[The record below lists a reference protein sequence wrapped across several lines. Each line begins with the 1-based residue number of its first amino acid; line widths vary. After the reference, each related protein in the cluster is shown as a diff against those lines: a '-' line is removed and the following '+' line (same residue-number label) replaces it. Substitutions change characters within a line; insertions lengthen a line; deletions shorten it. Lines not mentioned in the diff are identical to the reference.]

1 MGLNVNQDTDF
12 FEKSG
17 LVNAASLYTLTGNK
31 YDKMLAAEYIVDEL
45 TRLIDEDFS
54 TVINEYSQRCI
65 TLGKTVK
72 LVQNNTKQLHLL
84 RLLPL
89 TVVLSAR
96 TRTVNLQSTRVLS
109 E

>member
-1 MGLNVNQDTDF
+1 M
-12 FEKSG
+12 
-17 LVNAASLYTLTGNK
+17 NAASLYTLTGNK

-54 TVINEYSQRCI
+54 TVINEYSQRCV

-72 LVQNNTKQLHLL
+72 LVQNNTETTAFAKAIA
-84 RLLPL
+84 L